1 MLRKLKSEKALS
13 FHSNEFGIY
22 HQNDDEN
29 TMKFCHLNGILAGNT
44 REINDF
50 AMKTVAN
57 YSQTMEALNS
67 CYDLLS

>member
-1 MLRKLKSEKALS
+1 MNDHHQI
-13 FHSNEFGIY
+13 FNGFNEVGIY
-22 HQNDDEN
+22 HRNDDEN
-29 TMKFCHLNGILAGNT
+29 AVKFCHLNGILAGNT